1 MAYKQN
7 KSPLHQSMIGGML
20 NNVMNAASQPQSVAA
35 GYVNNNTTNTQAN
48 PYFFDPILS
57 GSTPPVQNF
66 FDPILSG
73 NTPANSIVR
82 RQSPISPTAMSN
94 QGTIASMFGQVIPGT
109 YNRNVAKGPLMQ
121 MTSQGYVP
129 PMDPTNPSMGPDVN
143 ALITGNTGQPLMPPN
158 GVQQEITPPY
168 DISNQ

>member
-1 MAYKQN
+1 M
-7 KSPLHQSMIGGML
+7 
-20 NNVMNAASQPQSVAA
+20 MN
-35 GYVNNNTTNTQAN
+35 
-48 PYFFDPILS
+48 F
-57 GSTPPVQNF
+57 
-66 FDPILSG
+66 
-73 NTPANSIVR
+73 NSIPGLNSAMGAQQNYGNAFAPASNSTMGAAQNYGNAFAPATSALNASLGQVNPR
-82 RQSPISPTAMSN
+82 LQTPISPTAMSN

>member
-1 MAYKQN
+1 MMNFNSILTGGVMAQQN
-7 KSPLHQSMIGGML
+7 IKNP
-20 NNVMNAASQPQSVAA
+20 AATFQPQS
-35 GYVNNNTTNTQAN
+35 
-48 PYFFDPILS
+48 ILS
-57 GSTPPVQNF
+57 GASQLTNGMM
-66 FDPILSG
+66 G
-73 NTPANSIVR
+73 NTIAGQVNPR
-82 RQSPISPTAMSN
+82 PQTPISPTAMSN

-143 ALITGNTGQPLMPPN
+143 ALITGNTGQPLMPPS